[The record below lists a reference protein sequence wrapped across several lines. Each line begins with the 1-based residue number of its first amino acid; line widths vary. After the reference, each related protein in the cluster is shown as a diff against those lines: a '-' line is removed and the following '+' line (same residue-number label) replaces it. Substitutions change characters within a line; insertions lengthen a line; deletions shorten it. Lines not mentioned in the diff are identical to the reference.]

1 MSSTHGLDALA
12 ALCGKTVSAVAR
24 SNDKSQRSGEESSVA
39 ASASASAPAPRPG
52 PASSGQIPASNV
64 GGTALPVFYQQQQ
77 LGQQQ
82 YFPQQQAA
90 GMQQAAAAQQTLA
103 SMPPQ
108 LLQAMLSSQPG
119 IGQALQAALAGGGMF
134 APTPQQPAAASLA
147 AAFPG
152 LAASAEQQQQQAQI
166 QMIAAQLLAAQQQ
179 AAVGQMQQPA
189 AKPPT
194 NTSAE
199 SSVSSSKRPKSS
211 PPKKRSPALSSAN
224 ISGKGKTSS
233 MALKPASVATATT
246 TASTAASTIPSSK
259 YWEDKKTAKRAAN
272 RLSAHL
278 SRKRKKMFVD
288 ELRDENAELR
298 RKAMILRS
306 IPDLIVVF
314 DSSGRMSFV
323 SQSVSRFL
331 QFRSYELENTSFWDR
346 LTGDCVR
353 VIKSAFMD
361 ALAVK
366 RKPDDETTPL
376 AEGEPIPVRLTDK
389 DGKVEKALS
398 FTLKGVVH
406 FAGDSPECICTL
418 CPEVPNSKKDLN
430 RDGNGDATQ
439 VSDDTQC

>member
-1 MSSTHGLDALA
+1 
-12 ALCGKTVSAVAR
+12 
-24 SNDKSQRSGEESSVA
+24 
-39 ASASASAPAPRPG
+39 
-52 PASSGQIPASNV
+52 
-64 GGTALPVFYQQQQ
+64 
-77 LGQQQ
+77 
-82 YFPQQQAA
+82 
-90 GMQQAAAAQQTLA
+90 
-103 SMPPQ
+103 
-108 LLQAMLSSQPG
+108 
-119 IGQALQAALAGGGMF
+119 
-134 APTPQQPAAASLA
+134 
-147 AAFPG
+147 
-152 LAASAEQQQQQAQI
+152 
-166 QMIAAQLLAAQQQ
+166 
-179 AAVGQMQQPA
+179 
-189 AKPPT
+189 
-194 NTSAE
+194 
-199 SSVSSSKRPKSS
+199 
-211 PPKKRSPALSSAN
+211 
-224 ISGKGKTSS
+224 

-259 YWEDKKTAKRAAN
+259 YWEEKKTAKRAAN

-278 SRKRKKMFVD
+278 SRKRKKMFVE

-298 RKAMILRS
+298 RKEMILRS

-376 AEGEPIPVRLTDK
+376 AEGEPIPVQLTDK

-418 CPEVPNSKKDLN
+418 CPEVSNSKKDLN
-430 RDGNGDATQ
+430 RTSNGDATQ
-439 VSDDTQC
+439 VSDDTQS